1 MGGSSEGLGRRRG
14 LGPLGGQGLR
24 RLACAR
30 ACQLVAT
37 TIPAKYCIHTSNT
50 RGAHKNVGFVPG
62 TFPNSTPTS
71 PGHTGPLKLTGT
83 RFSLP
88 VILWII
94 QWLQSKLFLSQI
106 AVVMG
111 QCAAYW
117 FLAYVELFIINLL
130 TDLTDE
136 RCSFYA
142 FITSCAKSINMTV
155 LA

>member
-1 MGGSSEGLGRRRG
+1 MKRLFEWAVPRRG
-14 LGPLGGQGLR
+14 SGGVGAWAPLVVR
-24 RLACAR
+24 DCCASLAHVL
-30 ACQLVAT
+30 CQLVAT
-37 TIPAKYCIHTSNT
+37 TIPAKYCIHTSNI
-50 RGAHKNVGFVPG
+50 RGAHKSVGYFPG

-117 FLAYVELFIINLL
+117 FLAYVEL
-130 TDLTDE
+130 
-136 RCSFYA
+136 
-142 FITSCAKSINMTV
+142 
-155 LA
+155 